1 MTDILAE
8 RFAAIA
14 DTTSTGDWLDVRR
27 RARRPR
33 RHVALA
39 ITAAAAAV
47 AAAAALAAGGGWLF
61 TKHGVLTT
69 GATQV
74 QFHGKNYTLHALLLG
89 QGRMFCLELSEG
101 SRMRLPAIASGCGV
115 STLTIKGLPQ
125 RLLRPSAPTGLPFGA
140 KNWDQGGGQVWF
152 GDARPDVASIEI
164 VDANGRTVRAQTAA
178 PPTAKTA
185 FRLWVIALPSST
197 GRTIAGYDA
206 HGKLVLRRSIYGI
219 GDLRLR

>member
-14 DTTSTGDWLDVRR
+14 DTTGTGDWLDVRR
-27 RARRPR
+27 RARRP
-33 RHVALA
+33 HVRIVLGGA
-39 ITAAAAAV
+39 AAAAAV

-61 TKHGVLTT
+61 TSHGPLTT
-69 GATQV
+69 GSTQV
-74 QFHGKNYTLHALLLG
+74 QFHGTTYTLHALILAR
-89 QGRMFCLELSEG
+89 GRTFCLELSRG
-101 SRMRLPAIASGCGV
+101 TKLRLPAIANGCGV
-115 STLTIKGLPQ
+115 STLTVKGLPQ
-125 RLLRPSAPTGLPFGA
+125 RLLPRAAPTGLPFGA
-140 KNWDQGGGQVWF
+140 KNWDSGGGQVWF

-164 VDANGRTVRAQTAA
+164 VDTSGHTFRAQTAA
-178 PPTAKTA
+178 PAPKTA

-219 GDLRLR
+219 GDLRLH